1 MSEWEPQSPA
11 NDPAA
16 VEEQVAE
23 SPIVRQPV
31 VEPTQWRPTQPVA
44 TQQLP
49 EETPPAGT
57 PLRGATL
64 LTAEEASALLAR
76 GQGRVVV
83 WMGEREAGKTAITAR
98 LYERQ
103 RLPNQDVQFAG
114 SATLLAFEAL
124 AYERRQVANG
134 SWTPAER
141 AEGDPRQIYHLAL
154 TSGNDGVNLLI
165 ADLPGELFRALADN
179 QIALS
184 AIPLVRR
191 ADTLALI
198 VDGARLRD
206 SAVRAAV
213 LTRVR
218 QLLERIGA
226 ASLPAAGASLAR
238 VVTKWDLIA
247 EDPETLAYWHAREHD
262 LAASVRELDPD
273 APHIRVAA
281 AAPAN
286 FPQDDGIGALRSWL
300 IARPGATI
308 DPPVERYE
316 WPVDAPERMRL
327 PWRRRK

>member
-98 LYERQ
+98 LYER
-103 RLPNQDVQFAG
+103 
-114 SATLLAFEAL
+114 
-124 AYERRQVANG
+124 RQVANG

-191 ADTLALI
+191 ADKLALI

-226 ASLPAAGASLAR
+226 ASLPAAGASLAM